1 MRGNG
6 LMDLS
11 NRVLVLLSQMIA
23 IDSQT
28 HTEKEKAVED
38 FLYDTLRCTG
48 TPVEVRR
55 FPIPEDPL
63 ERTIVAGF
71 VPGSSKDTVLFLNH
85 HDVVG
90 SKDYGVLK
98 DYAFRPEALLPKL
111 QEYEKDPEVLAD
123 LATGEWMVGRG
134 SCDMKGGAAA
144 QLAVLEA
151 YAHSP
156 KRKLNLLFISVP
168 DEESYSDG
176 MRAAVTFLKELK
188 TTKGLE
194 YKLLINCEP
203 NDQEQG
209 TQVAF
214 TGSVGKLLPIVLVQG
229 KPVHVG
235 AYGQGLNPLGVLARI
250 IAATEGEASLCDKA
264 GEESTPPPT
273 WVYARDRKLQ
283 YDVSLPQR
291 AAACANYLTY
301 TKTPENVLQIL
312 TAVAQ
317 KAGAEA
323 LSHVD
328 PGLSLPVLT
337 FSELLKRGEACEGFA
352 AFYDQVCAEAKARV
366 EAGESTYVD
375 ATLSLLEQ
383 ILDFTGIVEPLVVIG
398 FAPPYYPA
406 ADSLALGADYYLEI
420 LQEIKGMLSVRFDPY
435 FNGISDC
442 SYCCVAKD
450 LEPAALTA
458 NMPLWGRGYGFDFR
472 ALQELAIP
480 FLLLGPWGKDLHER
494 TERVNVESVAQIL
507 PEILQHILEY
517 LADR

>member
-1 MRGNG
+1 
-6 LMDLS
+6 MDLS

-38 FLYDTLRCTG
+38 FLYDTLRCMG
-48 TPVEVRR
+48 RPVEVHR
-55 FPIPEDPL
+55 FPVPEDSL
-63 ERTIVAGF
+63 ERTVVTGF

-90 SKDYGVLK
+90 SEDYGVLR

-111 QEYEKDPEVLAD
+111 QAYEKDSEVLAD
-123 LATGEWMVGRG
+123 LASGEWMVGRG

-144 QLAVLEA
+144 QLAVLEE
-151 YAHSP
+151 YAHRA

-168 DEESYSDG
+168 DEESFSDG
-176 MRAAVTFLKELK
+176 MRAAVTCLNEMKAA
-188 TTKGLE
+188 KGLD

-203 NDQEQG
+203 NNQEQG

-214 TGSVGKLLPIVLVQG
+214 TGSVGKLLPIVFVQG
-229 KPVHVG
+229 KPVHIG
-235 AYGQGLNPLGVLARI
+235 AYRQGLNPLGVLARI
-250 IAATEGEASLCDKA
+250 IVTTEGDESLCDKA
-264 GEESTPPPT
+264 GKETTPPPT
-273 WVYARDRKLQ
+273 WVYARDRKQQ

-301 TKTPENVLQIL
+301 TKTPGDILQIL
-312 TAVAQ
+312 TAAAK

-323 LSHVD
+323 LTHVD
-328 PGLSLPVLT
+328 SGLDLPVFT
-337 FSELLKRGEACEGFA
+337 FSELLKHAEDCEGFA
-352 AFYDQVCAEAKARV
+352 AFYENARHKAKAQL

-375 ATLSLLEQ
+375 ATLMLVEQ
-383 ILDFTGIVEPLVVIG
+383 ILDYTGFLDPLVVIG

-406 ADSLALGADYYLEI
+406 ADSYTLEKDYYPEI
-420 LQEIKGMLSVRFDPY
+420 LQEIKNILPVRFEPY

-442 SYCCVAKD
+442 SYCSIAKD
-450 LEPAALTA
+450 MDPAAVTT
-458 NMPLWGRGYGFDFR
+458 NMPLWGEGYGFDFQ

-494 TERVNVESVAQIL
+494 TERVNVESVAKIL

>member
-1 MRGNG
+1 
-6 LMDLS
+6 MDLS
-11 NRVLVLLSQMIA
+11 NRILVLLSQMIA

-28 HTEKEKAVED
+28 HTDKEKDIED
-38 FLYDTLRCTG
+38 FLYDTLRCMG
-48 TPVEVRR
+48 TPVEVHR

-63 ERTIVAGF
+63 ERTVVTGF
-71 VPGSSKDTVLFLNH
+71 VPGSSGDTVLFLNH
-85 HDVVG
+85 HDVV
-90 SKDYGVLK
+90 SSEDYGVLR
-98 DYAFRPEALLPKL
+98 DYAFRPEALLP
-111 QEYEKDPEVLAD
+111 QMQAYETDPEVLAD
-123 LATGEWMVGRG
+123 LNSGEWMVGRG

-144 QLAVLEA
+144 QLAVLEE
-151 YAHSP
+151 YVHRSR
-156 KRKLNLLFISVP
+156 RKLSLLFISVP

-176 MRAAVTFLKELK
+176 MRAAVSCLKELK
-188 TTKGLE
+188 AAKGLN

-214 TGSVGKLLPIVLVQG
+214 TGSVGKLLPLVLVQG

-235 AYGQGLNPLGVLARI
+235 AYRQGLNPLGVLARI
-250 IAATEGEASLCDKA
+250 IAATEGEASLCDQA
-264 GEESTPPPT
+264 GGEMTPPPT
-273 WVYARDRKLQ
+273 WVYARDRKQQ

-301 TKTPENVLQIL
+301 TKTPEDVLQIL
-312 TAVAQ
+312 VEAAK

-323 LSHVD
+323 LSHVG
-328 PGLSLPVLT
+328 PGLTMKVLT
-337 FSELLKRGEACEGFA
+337 YGELVKRAEAYEGFG
-352 AFYDQVCAEAKARV
+352 AFYEQARNRVKEQVA
-366 EAGESTYVD
+366 AGESTYVN
-375 ATLSLLEQ
+375 ATMTLMEQ

-406 ADSLALGADYYLEI
+406 ADSLALGADYYSEI
-420 LQEIKGMLSVRFDPY
+420 LEEIKGILPVRFDSY

-442 SYCCVAKD
+442 SYCCIAKD

-458 NMPLWGRGYGFDFR
+458 NMPLWGKGYGFDIG

-494 TERVNVESVAQIL
+494 TERVNVESVAKIL